1 MQIYIHIYTNKF
13 IGECGGK
20 CYENIKKGK
29 RIESDQE
36 LFYTKYSGIAPMR
49 RQHFIRNMNE
59 VKQK

>member
-1 MQIYIHIYTNKF
+1 MHNTYVDIYTYIHKF

-36 LFYTKYSGIAPMR
+36 LFYTKFSGIAPMR
-49 RQHFIRNMNE
+49 R
-59 VKQK
+59 